1 MLKRYNHL
9 ALTVVMMMMGV
20 LLIVGSVLASIST
33 TLFPFDQFVG
43 TRAPVAGV
51 AFGSGIMLAAM
62 KPEERL
68 SWVRAALAYCV
79 LDVLYEVVYGLFF
92 GGAAFGVIPV
102 VLSIIFGALIVFL
115 YPRRGE
121 LLPVRAAAAEV
132 ASKAQ

>member
-1 MLKRYNHL
+1 PAPICMRRLDGFCSLPYTRMASVPRPGPESANQTEVAVLKRYNHL

-62 KPEERL
+62 KP
-68 SWVRAALAYCV
+68 
-79 LDVLYEVVYGLFF
+79 
-92 GGAAFGVIPV
+92 
-102 VLSIIFGALIVFL
+102 
-115 YPRRGE
+115 
-121 LLPVRAAAAEV
+121 
-132 ASKAQ
+132 